1 MLYITS
7 ASSVLQLAMKLVWLI
22 DQPKNVFDS
31 LINFLG
37 ISILILMMTMI
48 TPTLYM
54 DVTLSMSDN
63 QNIMDVVEPL

>member
-1 MLYITS
+1 LYITS
-7 ASSVLQLAMKLVWLI
+7 ASTVQLTMKLVWLI
-22 DQPKNVFDS
+22 DLPKNVFDS

>member
-1 MLYITS
+1 MYITS
-7 ASSVLQLAMKLVWLI
+7 ASTVQLAMKLVWLI
-22 DQPKNVFDS
+22 DLPKNVFDS

>member
-1 MLYITS
+1 MYITS
-7 ASSVLQLAMKLVWLI
+7 ASSVLKLAMKLVWLI

>member
-1 MLYITS
+1 
-7 ASSVLQLAMKLVWLI
+7 MKLVWLI
-22 DQPKNVFDS
+22 DLPKNVFDS

>member
-1 MLYITS
+1 MYITS
-7 ASSVLQLAMKLVWLI
+7 ASTVQLTMKLVWLI
-22 DQPKNVFDS
+22 DLPKNVFDS